1 MANPA
6 LRVLALSIGGAL
18 GVNARYWLG
27 LGIERLAGA
36 RFPWGTLAVNA
47 SGSFAIG
54 LVATCLAGHPA
65 QHPWRLVAIAGFL
78 GGYTTFSAFALE
90 TYRLGESGSAGRS
103 VAYVAASVGAG
114 IAAVALG
121 VALGRAPHPECPQD
135 RSPSHGRVRDRGDID
150 PVNPPTRTP
159 TPAAR
164 GGRAPRPVGRGCAS
178 GRGRRRC
185 R

>member
-1 MANPA
+1 MLNPA

-27 LGIERLAGA
+27 LGIDRIVGA
-36 RFPWGTLAVNA
+36 RFPWGTLAINA

-54 LVATCLAGHPA
+54 LVATCLASRPA

-103 VAYVAASVGAG
+103 VAYVAASVAAG

-121 VALGRAPHPECPQD
+121 ISLGRALA
-135 RSPSHGRVRDRGDID
+135 PS
-150 PVNPPTRTP
+150 
-159 TPAAR
+159 
-164 GGRAPRPVGRGCAS
+164 APKTEVPRMVEAVTEEA
-178 GRGRRRC
+178 
-185 R
+185 